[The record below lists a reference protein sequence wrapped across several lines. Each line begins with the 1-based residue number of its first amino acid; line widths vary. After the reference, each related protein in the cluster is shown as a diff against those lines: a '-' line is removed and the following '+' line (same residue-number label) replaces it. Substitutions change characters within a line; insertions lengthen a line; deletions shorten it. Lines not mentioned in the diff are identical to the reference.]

1 MSDWRVTCSSSSTP
15 AGTYVQGIITLI
27 RQISSVARHH
37 GRVPDR
43 LSTCSSHR
51 SIKHGGDETTASTS
65 PTPRSAQMTSYV
77 AGLLARQGQAQPP
90 RRVAWGAWLSGC
102 CQGGAYGW
110 QIDNYLHALF
120 RKAHNPGMRAAAAPS
135 RYSASGW
142 VVCQLTPPLGA
153 EVWADSRNRQM
164 TVSRGLGS
172 LINAHKERILSNPV
186 ARRESLLRHS
196 PR

>member
-102 CQGGAYGW
+102 CQGALTVGKLIIICMPYLERLTIRGCGRLLHLHVTAPQDGW
-110 QIDNYLHALF
+110 
-120 RKAHNPGMRAAAAPS
+120 
-135 RYSASGW
+135 SANSH
-142 VVCQLTPPLGA
+142 PL
-153 EVWADSRNRQM
+153 
-164 TVSRGLGS
+164 
-172 LINAHKERILSNPV
+172 
-186 ARRESLLRHS
+186 
-196 PR
+196 